1 VHAGVSPDVTTFGGQ
16 AMLAWVAQL
25 WATYGY
31 GAVAFVVMGESL
43 GLPLPGET
51 LLLLGAASAGAG

>member
-1 VHAGVSPDVTTFGGQ
+1 MHAGVSPDVTAFGAH

-25 WATYGY
+25 LATHGY

-43 GLPLPGET
+43 GLPMPGET